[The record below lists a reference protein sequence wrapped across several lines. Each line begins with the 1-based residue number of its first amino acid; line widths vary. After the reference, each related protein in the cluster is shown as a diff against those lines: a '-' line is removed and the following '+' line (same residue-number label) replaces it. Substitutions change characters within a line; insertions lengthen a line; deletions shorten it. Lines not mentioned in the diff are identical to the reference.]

1 MPSTKF
7 EKALSFTL
15 RWEGEYV
22 NDPDD
27 PGGATNKGI
36 TTKVYIAYRKSKG
49 QPVQDVRHILD
60 SEVRDIYK
68 TKYWDAANCE
78 SLPEPSSTVA
88 FDIAVNSGVGRIKQF
103 MTELRTKLNP
113 DPSDD
118 HIEIATRLLEMRTA
132 FYYRIVKN
140 NPSQKKFLNGWL
152 NRTRDLR
159 EYCKLRQ
166 KVGSK

>member
-1 MPSTKF
+1 MLNAKF
-7 EKALSFTL
+7 ENAPAFTL
-15 RWEGEYV
+15 KWEGGYV
-22 NDPDD
+22 NEPDD
-27 PGGATNKGI
+27 PGGPTNKGI
-36 TTKVYIAYRKSKG
+36 TTKVYVAYRKSKG
-49 QPVQDVRHILD
+49 QSVQDVLHISD

-68 TKYWDAANCE
+68 TRYWDAANCE

-113 DPSDD
+113 NPSDD

-140 NPSQKKFLNGWL
+140 NPRQKKFLNGWL
-152 NRTRDLR
+152 NRTRALR
-159 EYCKLRQ
+159 EYCKL
-166 KVGSK
+166 K